1 MKNRFNE
8 NYSKKILDSSTG
20 DLEDLQ
26 TGYNCITGGRA
37 AELLEMAIAGE
48 VPGAN
53 YSDYEVSLWSA
64 FKTIINTK

>member
-1 MKNRFNE
+1 MKNRYNE
-8 NYSKKILDSSTG
+8 NYTKKILDPSTG
-20 DLEDLQ
+20 ELEDLQ

-37 AELLEMAIAGE
+37 AELLIMAISGLI
-48 VPGAN
+48 PGAN